1 MDDASRWPCARA
13 SGEHACS
20 LTVAVIPNAKRS
32 ERAGLHDGALRVR
45 LAAPA
50 IEGRANE
57 ALIAWLAEQLGVPR
71 RAVVLH
77 HGATS
82 RRKRLELALPLEQLL
97 RWLDAG

>member
-1 MDDASRWPCARA
+1 MDASRWPCASA
-13 SGEHACS
+13 HGEHAS
-20 LTVAVIPNAKRS
+20 VLTVAVIPNAKRS

-57 ALIAWLAEQLGVPR
+57 ALIAWLADELGVPR
-71 RAVVLH
+71 RCVVLRR
-77 HGATS
+77 GATS
-82 RRKRLELALPLEQLL
+82 RRKRLELALPLAQLL